1 MIRLGLRK
9 KNRWRIETRYV
20 RIYKAW
26 NSISQEWYAR
36 KTVIY
41 VIRKRKEKGQ
51 LTIEHSYFISDLPVT
66 MWAKFFAEY
75 IRRHRWIE
83 NSLHYVKDVSQYEDA
98 SKIKTWNQPQNI
110 SILKNIW
117 LNLFREYWYKNIAQ
131 AMRLVSNDIPLLTSF
146 ILA

>member
-1 MIRLGLRK
+1 MIKLGLRK
-9 KNRWRIETRYV
+9 KNRWRIEIRYV

-26 NSISQEWYAR
+26 RSISQDRYAR
-36 KTVIY
+36 KTVIC
-41 VIRKRKEKGQ
+41 VIRKRKEKWIW
-51 LTIEHSYFISDLPVT
+51 TTESAYFISDLPVT

-75 IRRHRWIE
+75 IRKHRWIE
-83 NSLHYVKDVSQYEDA
+83 NSLHYVKDVSQHEDA
-98 SKIKTWNQPQNI
+98 SKISTWNQPQNI

-131 AMRLVSNDIPLLTSF
+131 AMRLVSNNIQLLTSF